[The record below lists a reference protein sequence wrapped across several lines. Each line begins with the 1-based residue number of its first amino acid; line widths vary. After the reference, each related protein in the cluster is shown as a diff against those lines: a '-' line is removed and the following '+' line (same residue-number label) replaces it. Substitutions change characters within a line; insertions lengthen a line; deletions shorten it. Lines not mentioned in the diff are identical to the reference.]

1 MKERKREIEI
11 ERADN
16 KNHRQRRD
24 AQLVLYELN

>member
-16 KNHRQRRD
+16 KNDRQGRD